1 VIAHRVGQAVVAA
14 ACALLQACTSQPPV
28 LPEVAKGG
36 PPEFPHA
43 YYAQLAAAGKPTF
56 RVDAERSLIV
66 IDVRRAGSLAR
77 LGHDHVVASH
87 DAAGYI
93 APGEGRADIYVPL
106 DTLAVDEPQLRAEFG
121 LDTQPDA
128 DDIAGTRSN
137 MLRKVLDA
145 DRYPYA
151 LINVNELGSGQ
162 RGPIRVAVT
171 LHGVTNSVEAG
182 AQWIATAEEL
192 SVTGDF
198 ALDQSAFGITPFSL
212 LGGALAV
219 ADRVTLTFRI
229 RARRMNPA
237 RDAP

>member
-1 VIAHRVGQAVVAA
+1 MIAQRVGLAVVAA
-14 ACALLQACTSQPPV
+14 ACALLQACTSQPPIP
-28 LPEVAKGG
+28 PEVAKGG

-56 RVDAERSLIV
+56 RVDAERSLVV

-87 DAAGYI
+87 DAAGYF
-93 APGEGRADIYVPL
+93 APDEGRADIYVPL
-106 DTLAVDEPQLRAEFG
+106 DTLTVDEPQLRAEFG

-137 MLRKVLDA
+137 MLHKVLEA

-151 LINVNELGSGQ
+151 LINVNALGSGQ
-162 RGPIRVAVT
+162 RGPVRVVVT
-171 LHGVTNSVEAG
+171 LHGVTNPVDAA
-182 AQWIATAEEL
+182 AQWNAAADEFSI
-192 SVTGDF
+192 TGTF

-219 ADRVTLTFRI
+219 ADRVTVTFRI
-229 RARRMNPA
+229 RARRMNTA
-237 RDAP
+237 HDAP

>member
-1 VIAHRVGQAVVAA
+1 MIARRVGLAVVAV
-14 ACALLQACTSQPPV
+14 ACALLQACTSQPSV
-28 LPEVAKGG
+28 LREAAKGG
-36 PPEFPHA
+36 PPGFPHA
-43 YYAQLAAAGKPTF
+43 HYAQLAAEGKPAF
-56 RVDAERSLIV
+56 RVDAERSLVV
-66 IDVRRAGSLAR
+66 IDVRRAGSLAQ

-93 APGEGRADIYVPL
+93 APGEGRADIYIPL
-106 DTLAVDEPQLRAEFG
+106 DALTVDEPQLRAESG

-128 DDIAGTRSN
+128 DDVAGTRSN

-151 LINVNELGSGQ
+151 LINVNELGNGQ
-162 RGPIRVAVT
+162 RGPVRVAVT
-171 LHGVTNSVEAG
+171 LHGVTNPVDAA
-182 AQWIATAEEL
+182 AQWNATTDEF
-192 SVTGDF
+192 SVTGTF

-219 ADRVTLTFRI
+219 ADRVTVTFRI
-229 RARRMNPA
+229 RARRTNPA